1 MDFSLQT
8 LAWASLSIVIAL
20 LIASTIAMGFFG
32 GNQMPVEGKTVLL
45 TGASEGMGLSAA
57 IQLSAKG
64 ANVIL
69 VSRSVEKL
77 EHALEQVQAAAKNPS
92 TQRFRYFSADVSRHS
107 YAGPL
112 IAEATAWNNGRSPDI
127 VWCMAGMS
135 TPDLFLNLDVEDMRH
150 QMDINYWGTAEM
162 SHAILKEWLA
172 QDAQVEKE
180 PKHLIMTSSTIVF
193 FSVVGY
199 TPYAP
204 TKGALRMLAD
214 TLSHE
219 IQLYPQNVKIHI
231 VMPGNVLSPGFERE
245 SQTKPQ
251 VTKQIEEVDPRQTPD
266 DAARCAIEGL
276 EKGQYI
282 VVLNMLGILM
292 RWAGLGAS
300 LRNNWLVD
308 AIMSAITVSIVVPI
322 FQMDILGKT
331 RAYGKKH
338 GHPATWKKQA

>member
-1 MDFSLQT
+1 VNQK
-8 LAWASLSIVIAL
+8 
-20 LIASTIAMGFFG
+20 GF
-32 GNQMPVEGKTVLL
+32 NDRAIEQQL
-45 TGASEGMGLSAA
+45 TFAGH
-57 IQLSAKG
+57 I
-64 ANVIL
+64 
-69 VSRSVEKL
+69 
-77 EHALEQVQAAAKNPS
+77 QAAAKNPS